1 MIRRYA
7 KRIGAL
13 GVIFCL
19 VSSGLYSQIDNVDFL
34 KAGAADGAALTSA
47 YILPWANAF
56 GAGINGN
63 WYNTAKP
70 HKLGGFDISIGASV
84 GIVPSSDNS
93 FDVSTI
99 GLKTFTGT
107 GISPTISGAKVEGPT
122 LTGPTVSGIPPITF
136 QSPQGVNWGYIP
148 VPIVQAG
155 VGLPLGSEIKFRYVP
170 KIPIGEGDVSLW
182 GVGLLHSIMQYIPGN
197 KLLPLDV
204 SVFGGYTKLTGNGTI
219 NMQPG
224 DPQFYTSQ
232 YSSGS
237 FDNQNVELVLQAWNV
252 SAIASVNLPVIS
264 FYGGL
269 GYTKTSTVIKITG
282 NFPIPTINPV
292 LSTSGPVYE
301 DDGVLN
307 DFPEINIKNYSGLR
321 SNIGF
326 RLKFA
331 FFTFH
336 ADYTRALY
344 NVVSTGLGFTFR

>member
-107 GISPTISGAKVEGPT
+107 GISPTISVQWRNFYWQKLSCCST
-122 LTGPTVSGIPPITF
+122 LRCPKRIF
-136 QSPQGVNWGYIP
+136 
-148 VPIVQAG
+148 
-155 VGLPLGSEIKFRYVP
+155 LPLGFTTYKEIF
-170 KIPIGEGDVSLW
+170 
-182 GVGLLHSIMQYIPGN
+182 N
-197 KLLPLDV
+197 
-204 SVFGGYTKLTGNGTI
+204 
-219 NMQPG
+219 
-224 DPQFYTSQ
+224 
-232 YSSGS
+232 
-237 FDNQNVELVLQAWNV
+237 
-252 SAIASVNLPVIS
+252 
-264 FYGGL
+264 
-269 GYTKTSTVIKITG
+269 
-282 NFPIPTINPV
+282 
-292 LSTSGPVYE
+292 
-301 DDGVLN
+301 
-307 DFPEINIKNYSGLR
+307 
-321 SNIGF
+321 
-326 RLKFA
+326 
-331 FFTFH
+331 
-336 ADYTRALY
+336 
-344 NVVSTGLGFTFR
+344 